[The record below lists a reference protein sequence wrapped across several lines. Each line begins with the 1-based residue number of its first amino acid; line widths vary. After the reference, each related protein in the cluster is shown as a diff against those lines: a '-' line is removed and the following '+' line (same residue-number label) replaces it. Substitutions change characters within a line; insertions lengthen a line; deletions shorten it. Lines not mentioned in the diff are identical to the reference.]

1 MAPFKMY
8 GKSPMMKKLIGKQH
22 NLPEALKAKIESSPV
37 RQEGPIDEKQL
48 KLQPSENPDT
58 YVYKSSKKAKD
69 KKFNRSERI
78 GGLEDRISFIDETAN
93 SEGRSINGQEKK
105 DKAKLNQEL
114 AILRKSK
121 HK

>member
-1 MAPFKMY
+1 MEKL
-8 GKSPMMKKLIGKQH
+8 KSP
-22 NLPEALKAKIESSPV
+22 AK
-37 RQEGPIDEKQL
+37 QEGPIDEKQT

-58 YVYKSSKKAKD
+58 YVYKPSKKMKD
-69 KKFNRSERI
+69 KKFIRGERI

-93 SEGRSINGQEKK
+93 SEGRSINEQEKK
-105 DKAKLNQEL
+105 DKAKLKQEL